1 MSGAMGRFHTDL
13 DATIPWGRPL
23 EEVTHEIRQV
33 LSRHDVDA
41 SSPWAVAGGHNVAM
55 AHTSDRVR
63 AIVVALT
70 AVTQAVSAPLT
81 IWALGPA
88 SKTGAISDANASPV
102 TPADYAFSVWGLIYA
117 ACIALAIY
125 QLLPS
130 QQVRTVHRLTGWW
143 LFGAFTASTLWVPI
157 FGTRTLW
164 LAQVLILILVGYLV
178 AAARGFLRVGP
189 AVSTAEEVFLR
200 LPVMIYL
207 GWATLAAAAGFA
219 TTFRSWGMPA
229 SARWVNEIG
238 VVLVVSALIM
248 SLFVV
253 SRLVAVLGF
262 LLSACWALLA
272 VALATQSNSVRNA
285 AVIGIVIMVAVVI
298 GRTLRNPERRTVLFG

>member
-1 MSGAMGRFHTDL
+1 L
-13 DATIPWGRPL
+13 VIDAF
-23 EEVTHEIRQV
+23 
-33 LSRHDVDA
+33 
-41 SSPWAVAGGHNVAM
+41 SPWAVAGGHNVAM

-63 AIVVALT
+63 AILVALT
-70 AVTQAVSAPLT
+70 AVTQAVSVPLT
-81 IWALGPA
+81 RWALGPT
-88 SKTGAISDANASPV
+88 SNTGAISDANASPV
-102 TPADYAFSVWGLIYA
+102 TPADYAFVVWGLIYA

-130 QQVRTVHRLTGWW
+130 QQVRPVHRLTGWW

-189 AVSTAEEVFLR
+189 AASTAEEVFLR

-253 SRLVAVLGF
+253 GRLVAVLGF
-262 LLSACWALLA
+262 LLTACWALLA

-285 AVIGIVIMVAVVI
+285 AVLGIVIMVAVVI
-298 GRTLRNPERRTVLFG
+298 GRTVRSPERRTVLFG

>member
-1 MSGAMGRFHTDL
+1 MTDRDIPRCVGYSHCAW
-13 DATIPWGRPL
+13 DARR
-23 EEVTHEIRQV
+23 VQRQHPT
-33 LSRHDVDA
+33 LRGILTLLIDA
-41 SSPWAVAGGHNVAM
+41 FSPCAVAGGHNVAM

-63 AIVVALT
+63 AILVALT

-81 IWALGPA
+81 IRALGPA
-88 SKTGAISDANASPV
+88 SNTGAISDANASPV
-102 TPADYAFSVWGLIYA
+102 TPADYAFVVWGLIYA

-157 FGTRTLW
+157 FGTRMLW

-178 AAARGFLRVGP
+178 AAARGFLRVGQ
-189 AVSTAEEVFLR
+189 AASTAEEVFLR

-262 LLSACWALLA
+262 LLTACWALLA

-285 AVIGIVIMVAVVI
+285 AVLGIVIMVAVVI
-298 GRTLRNPERRTVLFG
+298 GRTVRSQERRTVLFG

>member
-1 MSGAMGRFHTDL
+1 MVI
-13 DATIPWGRPL
+13 DAF
-23 EEVTHEIRQV
+23 
-33 LSRHDVDA
+33 
-41 SSPWAVAGGHNVAM
+41 SPWALAGGHNVAM

-63 AIVVALT
+63 AILVALT

-81 IWALGPA
+81 RWALGPA
-88 SKTGAISDANASPV
+88 SNTGAISDANASPV
-102 TPADYAFSVWGLIYA
+102 TPADYAFVVWGLIYA

-130 QQVRTVHRLTGWW
+130 QQVRPVHRLTGWW

-189 AVSTAEEVFLR
+189 AASTAEEVFLR
-200 LPVMIYL
+200 LPVMVYL
-207 GWATLAAAAGFA
+207 GGATLAAAAGFA

-229 SARWVNEIG
+229 SARWANEIG
-238 VVLVVSALIM
+238 VVLVVSAVIM
-248 SLFVV
+248 SFFVV
-253 SRLVAVLGF
+253 FRLVAVVVVGRLGAVLGF
-262 LLSACWALLA
+262 LLTACWALLA

-285 AVIGIVIMVAVVI
+285 AVLGIVIMVAVVI
-298 GRTLRNPERRTVLFG
+298 GRTVRSPERRTVLFG